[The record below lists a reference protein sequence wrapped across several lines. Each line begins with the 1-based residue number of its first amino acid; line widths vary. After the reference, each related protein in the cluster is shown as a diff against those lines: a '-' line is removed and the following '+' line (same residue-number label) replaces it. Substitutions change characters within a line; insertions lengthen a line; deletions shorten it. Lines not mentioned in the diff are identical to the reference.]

1 MPGKRRTKGKKGAAS
16 FLFCFCFSPNH
27 SILLE
32 IGKETKED
40 NDDDQRKRDEHKEE
54 EGKVEEKEEERKKL
68 ATLAAST
75 IFNDDDGLFLAKTF
89 FTTSTN
95 SPYNTRDSLQGNS
108 KIKQQN
114 YRQSVSQRQS
124 TFPQQ
129 QYNNNNNNNN
139 NNRVTLV
146 SRANQIL
153 SASSTLRYLETLPSP
168 SSTVTSSFITGAMA
182 SSSSSSSSSSS
193 FSSSPPSSQSADD
206 GGNDMIALI
215 TNTSPPLI
223 PVVGIILIVF
233 MTFFVSLSLLPHFR
247 RASERTKV
255 GPISLNSNLNVNFVV
270 LFLKYSTT

>member
-1 MPGKRRTKGKKGAAS
+1 M
-16 FLFCFCFSPNH
+16 FCFCFSPNH

-32 IGKETKED
+32 IGKETKDD

-95 SPYNTRDSLQGNS
+95 SPYNTRDSLPSNS

-129 QYNNNNNNNN
+129 QYNNNNS
-139 NNRVTLV
+139 RVTLV

-182 SSSSSSSSSSS
+182 SSSSSSSSSS
-193 FSSSPPSSQSADD
+193 FSSSPPSSQSVDD